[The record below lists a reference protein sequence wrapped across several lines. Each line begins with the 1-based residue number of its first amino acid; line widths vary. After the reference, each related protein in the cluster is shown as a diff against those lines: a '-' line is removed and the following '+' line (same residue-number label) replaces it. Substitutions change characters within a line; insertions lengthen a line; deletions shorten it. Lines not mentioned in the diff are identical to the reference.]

1 MESPSWAR
9 IGAANGSSYLE
20 NMLVDVNGRELRIGV
35 YGLAVAGGLSPT
47 ILLARLGP
55 QEAAAGV
62 WTLPGGG
69 LDWGEHPLDG
79 LKREFMEE
87 TGLVPEAGRPLG
99 VHSYSLTPDE
109 RHTPGPPIQVIQVIY
124 PVVAA
129 GVPVNEV
136 GGSTSE
142 ARWFLLSEL
151 DSLPIVDLVKIALDL
166 REASRPAPGPTPP
179 TC

>member
-1 MESPSWAR
+1 
-9 IGAANGSSYLE
+9 
-20 NMLVDVNGRELRIGV
+20 MLVDENGRELRIGV
-35 YGLAVAGGLSPT
+35 YGLAVADDPSST

-55 QEAAAGV
+55 DEAAAGA

-69 LDWGEHPLDG
+69 LDWGEDPLDG

-99 VHSYSLTPDE
+99 VHSYSLTSE
-109 RHTPGPPIQVIQVIY
+109 QRQVPGPPIQVIQVIY
-124 PVVAA
+124 PVVAV

-142 ARWFLLSEL
+142 ARWFSLAEL

-166 REASRPAPGPTPP
+166 RGASRPEPGPTPP
-179 TC
+179 VC

>member
-1 MESPSWAR
+1 
-9 IGAANGSSYLE
+9 
-20 NMLVDVNGRELRIGV
+20 MLVDDNGRELRIGV
-35 YGLAVAGGLSPT
+35 YGLAVAGESSPT

-55 QEAAAGV
+55 DEAAPGA

-99 VHSYSLTPDE
+99 VHSYSLTSE
-109 RHTPGPPIQVIQVIY
+109 QRRTPGPPIQVIQIIY
-124 PVVAA
+124 PVVAN

-142 ARWFLLSEL
+142 ARWFLLAEL
-151 DSLPIVDLVKIALDL
+151 DSLPIVDLVTVALDL
-166 REASRPAPGPTPP
+166 REALSPEPGPTPP
-179 TC
+179 AC